1 MWGVEPMA
9 PETGSSEA
17 RILIAEDDDNIR
29 KLVASYLRLSGF
41 ETESVADGAAALA
54 RIAADGDYD
63 LVVLDLMLPGTSGL
77 EVCREIRRTAEVPV
91 LMLTALGEEDDRVRG
106 FELGADDYVVKPF
119 SPRELVAR
127 VRAILRRHHAGG
139 SPAAADEVP
148 VLSDYPIQVDWDGK
162 ACTLKGRVLDLTQSE
177 FVILSALVR
186 RPGVVFSR
194 DELID
199 LLYPKGG
206 TVVPKAVDVHVH
218 NIRAKLGREGAGLIE
233 TVRSFGYRAAR
244 RPVA

>member
-1 MWGVEPMA
+1 MSDLNDEADRG
-9 PETGSSEA
+9 A

-29 KLVASYLRLSGF
+29 NLLTSYLKISGY
-41 ETESVADGAAALA
+41 ETVSVADGSAALA
-54 RIAADGDYD
+54 HVASDDPYD
-63 LVVLDLMLPGTSGL
+63 LVVLDLMLPGVGGL
-77 EVCREIRRTAEVPV
+77 EVCREIRKTGDVPV

-127 VRAILRRHHAGG
+127 VKAILRRNSVPADGSLRSSGNRGYPITVDWEGKICSHAG
-139 SPAAADEVP
+139 ADLE
-148 VLSDYPIQVDWDGK
+148 
-162 ACTLKGRVLDLTQSE
+162 LTQSE
-177 FVILSALVR
+177 FVILAALVR

-194 DELID
+194 DELIN
-199 LLYPKGG
+199 LLYPGGG

-218 NIRAKLGREGAGLIE
+218 NIRTKLGEEGAPLIE

-244 RPVA
+244 SR